1 MLAKPSCV
9 GICACMHIVVLDLS
23 TGDETQ
29 AACSEPGMKTLSMV
43 ELCSAASGHDINGE
57 GHGASNDYAPF

>member
-1 MLAKPSCV
+1 
-9 GICACMHIVVLDLS
+9 MHIVVLDLS
-23 TGDETQ
+23 IGDETQ